1 MIFID
6 FILNQTTD
14 PLEQFEN
21 KRFNFKKVDFIFL
34 QNFIYIIIF
43 VLIGHFFQGFKKTYF
58 NFQYLVIE
66 NIKLVIF
73 LKNFYKLIY
82 IFISRQSLKYFYWD
96 FLIQKK
102 TNYKVIFFKKTSQ
115 IILVNLVYNFVKNV
129 IFQNIVKPVFFPY
142 SILLLFAFL
151 TVRVCNIIG
160 IIPYVITVT
169 SQIFTTLSLAVI
181 YFITFVVDDIRIKK
195 IEFLSKF
202 VPKDVPLYILPL
214 LIPIE
219 FISYGARI
227 ISLAIRL
234 FANLT
239 AGHTLIKILSKFL
252 SNIFVILAVFTFGAV
267 GLVVRITV
275 ITVLEL
281 IIAFLQA
288 YVFLILLAIYMSD
301 LEKRANEH

>member
-1 MIFID
+1 M
-6 FILNQTTD
+6 
-14 PLEQFEN
+14 
-21 KRFNFKKVDFIFL
+21 
-34 QNFIYIIIF
+34 
-43 VLIGHFFQGFKKTYF
+43 
-58 NFQYLVIE
+58 
-66 NIKLVIF
+66 
-73 LKNFYKLIY
+73 
-82 IFISRQSLKYFYWD
+82 
-96 FLIQKK
+96 
-102 TNYKVIFFKKTSQ
+102 
-115 IILVNLVYNFVKNV
+115 
-129 IFQNIVKPVFFPY
+129 
-142 SILLLFAFL
+142 
-151 TVRVCNIIG
+151 CNIIG